1 MTTGQTVAYIRVS
14 SVGQNTARQLDGMT
28 FDATFTDKC
37 SGSDT
42 NRPQLKAMLAHVR
55 KGDTVVVHEISR
67 LARNTADL
75 LALVEQLT
83 NKGITITFKKEGLTF
98 TGEKANAM
106 NQMLL
111 TMLGAVSAF
120 ELSMINERRAEGQAK
135 ARDAGKHMGRAAK
148 LSSEQATILCNRVA
162 AGESK
167 TDLAAEFGISR
178 ATLYSTIKQ
187 MEFKVTPRSKAG
199 LKGPLEDDARVG

>member
-28 FDATFTDKC
+28 FDQTFEDKC

-42 NRPQLKAMLAHVR
+42 NRPALKAMLAHVR

-75 LALVEQLT
+75 LALVETLT
-83 NKGITITFKKEGLTF
+83 NKGVAITFKKEGLTF

-135 ARDAGKHMGRAAK
+135 AKAEGKHMGRVAK
-148 LSSEQATILCNRVA
+148 LTADQAATLRTRAA

-167 TDLAAEFGISR
+167 TALADEYGISR
-178 ATLYSTIKQ
+178 ATLYATIK
-187 MEFKVTPRSKAG
+187 A
-199 LKGPLEDDARVG
+199 

>member
-1 MTTGQTVAYIRVS
+1 MQRYILDIRVS

-28 FDATFTDKC
+28 LDIPSTDKC

-67 LARNTADL
+67 LARNIADL

-83 NKGITITFKKEGLTF
+83 AKGVCITFKKEGMTF
-98 TGEKANAM
+98 TGEKTNPM

-111 TMLGAVSAF
+111 TMLGAVAAF
-120 ELSMINERRAEGQAK
+120 ELWMINERRAEGQAK
-135 ARDAGKHMGRAAK
+135 ARAEGKHMGRTAK
-148 LSSEQATILCNRVA
+148 LSAECIAELCRRA
-162 AGESK
+162 ADGESK
-167 TDLAAEFGISR
+167 FSLAGEFEISR
-178 ATLYSTIKQ
+178 ATLYAAL
-187 MEFKVTPRSKAG
+187 KA
-199 LKGPLEDDARVG
+199 AA

>member
-14 SVGQNTARQLDGMT
+14 SIGQNTARQLDGMT

-42 NRPQLKAMLAHVR
+42 DRPQLKAMLSHVR

-75 LALVEQLT
+75 LQLVDTLTSKGVAVRFEKEQ
-83 NKGITITFKKEGLTF
+83 LTF
-98 TGEKANAM
+98 TGDKTNHM
-106 NQMLL
+106 NNMML

-135 ARDAGKHMGRAAK
+135 ARAEGKHMGRFAK
-148 LSSEQATILCNRVA
+148 LSAERAAELCRRVA
-162 AGESK
+162 TGESK
-167 TDLAAEFGISR
+167 TELAKEFEVSR
-178 ATLYSTIKQ
+178 ATLYATIKAA
-187 MEFKVTPRSKAG
+187 PAA
-199 LKGPLEDDARVG
+199 PAAPAA

>member
-1 MTTGQTVAYIRVS
+1 MNTSTKWSNMTTGQTVAYIRVS

-75 LALVEQLT
+75 LALVETLT
-83 NKGITITFKKEGLTF
+83 GKGVSITFKKESMTF
-98 TGEKANAM
+98 TGEKTNPM

-111 TMLGAVSAF
+111 TMLGAVAAF

-135 ARDAGKHMGRAAK
+135 AKAEGKHMGRTAK
-148 LSSEQATILCNRVA
+148 LSAERVAELCSRAA

-167 TDLAAEFGISR
+167 TALAEEFG
-178 ATLYSTIKQ
+178 LYATIK
-187 MEFKVTPRSKAG
+187 A
-199 LKGPLEDDARVG
+199 AA